1 MQQNFVLYN
10 GVFQLAEEK
19 LISHQNRA
27 FCFGDAVFESI
38 HCLGTLPQFIENH
51 WARLNHGMSVLKMSP
66 GKEFTI
72 AFLSEMIGKLLNKN
86 RVYKGA
92 RVRIVVFR
100 DEGGLYTPD
109 QNSISWI
116 MESMPLEN
124 EKFELNK
131 KGLTIDIFDEV
142 HKPVNILSNIKTVNA
157 IIFVLAG
164 IYRKENKLDDCI
176 ILNQY
181 GRLAEFVS
189 SNLYLVN
196 GNTIITP
203 PLTEGCIAGTMRV
216 SMIKAASLSGYKIE
230 ERGILEHH
238 LLDAEEVFMTNA
250 IRGIQWV
257 GAYKEK
263 RFFNFAARKLIVR
276 LNEQAFNN

>member
-1 MQQNFVLYN
+1 
-10 GVFQLAEEK
+10 
-19 LISHQNRA
+19 
-27 FCFGDAVFESI
+27 
-38 HCLGTLPQFIENH
+38 
-51 WARLNHGMSVLKMSP
+51 
-66 GKEFTI
+66 
-72 AFLSEMIGKLLNKN
+72 
-86 RVYKGA
+86 
-92 RVRIVVFR
+92 VVFR